1 MYTSSAFADFVS
13 LKDANNNNLLFLLFS
28 QIVDLGVFKASL
40 NFPFKKLSLLG
51 LFLSVILFLL
61 QCANLLRLIFNKDV
75 ALL

>member
-28 QIVDLGVFKASL
+28 QIVDLGFFKASL
-40 NFPFKKLSLLG
+40 NFPCKKLSLLG
-51 LFLSVILFLL
+51 LFLSVILFL